1 MRRGV
6 ALSIAAAIALQACCL
21 SAQAATGNFPCDA
34 FAKNADGS
42 WTVLKTTYLEGP
54 DVKVQEDATFA
65 PGRVIRGYDIADLI
79 AKACPNAVV
88 APPPGT
94 EPAAAQGAAPSTAP
108 GASPSMGVS
117 TAPGTAPSAA
127 APQPQSFLAR
137 YADANGNL
145 DVRQLTCGHLDDTS
159 AEEAELFLSWY
170 SGWYSGVAKNHG
182 INLAR
187 IRYAIRNVVAY
198 CKGDRNKRL
207 TDVMEQMLK

>member
-1 MRRGV
+1 MRRRV
-6 ALSIAAAIALQACCL
+6 ALSIAAVIALQFCCL
-21 SAQAATGNFPCDA
+21 SARAATSNFPCDA
-34 FAKNADGS
+34 FAKNPDGS

-88 APPPGT
+88 APSPGT
-94 EPAAAQGAAPSTAP
+94 EPAAAQGAAPVAAPST
-108 GASPSMGVS
+108 GLS
-117 TAPGTAPSAA
+117 TAPGTAPNAA

-159 AEEAELFLSWY
+159 AEEAELFLAWY
-170 SGWYSGVAKNHG
+170 SGWYSGVAKNRG

-198 CKGDRNKRL
+198 CKGDRNKKL
-207 TDVMEQMLK
+207 TEVMDRMLK

>member
-1 MRRGV
+1 MRRRV
-6 ALSIAAAIALQACCL
+6 ALSIAAAIALQVCCL
-21 SAQAATGNFPCDA
+21 STHAATSNFPCDA

-42 WTVLKTTYLEGP
+42 WTVLQTTYLEGP
-54 DVKVQEDATFA
+54 NIKVQQDATFA
-65 PGRVIRGYDIADLI
+65 PGRVVLGYDIAALI

-88 APPPGT
+88 APPPSA
-94 EPAAAQGAAPSTAP
+94 EPVRTRCTPST
-108 GASPSMGVS
+108 VIS

-170 SGWYSGVAKNHG
+170 SGWYSGVAKNRG

>member
-1 MRRGV
+1 MRRRV
-6 ALSIAAAIALQACCL
+6 ALSITAAIALQVCCL
-21 SAQAATGNFPCDA
+21 SAQAATSNFPCDA
-34 FAKNADGS
+34 FAKNPDGS
-42 WTVLKTTYLEGP
+42 WTVLQTTYLEGP
-54 DVKVQEDATFA
+54 NVKVQQDAIFP
-65 PGRVIRGYDIADLI
+65 PGRVVLGYDIAEMI
-79 AKACPNAVV
+79 TKACPNAVV

-94 EPAAAQGAAPSTAP
+94 EPST
-108 GASPSMGVS
+108 GISTGVS

-159 AEEAELFLSWY
+159 AEEAELFLAWY
-170 SGWYSGVAKNHG
+170 SGWYSGVAKNRG

>member
-1 MRRGV
+1 MRRRV

-21 SAQAATGNFPCDA
+21 SAQAATSNFPCEA
-34 FAKNADGS
+34 FAKNPDGS
-42 WTVLKTTYLEGP
+42 WTVLQTTYIEGP
-54 DVKVQEDATFA
+54 NVKVQQDAIFA
-65 PGRVIRGYDIADLI
+65 PGRIVLGYDIAAMI
-79 AKACPNAVV
+79 AKACPNAVA
-88 APPPGT
+88 APPPDSA
-94 EPAAAQGAAPSTAP
+94 PATAP
-108 GASPSMGVS
+108 S

-159 AEEAELFLSWY
+159 AEEAELFLAWY
-170 SGWYSGVAKNHG
+170 SGWYSGFAKNRG

-187 IRYAIRNVVAY
+187 TRYAIRNVVAY
-198 CKGDRNKRL
+198 CKGDRSKRL

>member
-1 MRRGV
+1 MRRRV
-6 ALSIAAAIALQACCL
+6 ALAIAAAIALQVCCQN
-21 SAQAATGNFPCDA
+21 AQAATGNFPCEA
-34 FAKNADGS
+34 FAKNPDGS
-42 WTVLKTTYLEGP
+42 WTVLQTTYLEGP
-54 DVKVQEDATFA
+54 NVKVQQDATFA
-65 PGRVIRGYDIADLI
+65 PGRVVLGYDIADMI

-88 APPPGT
+88 APPPGA
-94 EPAAAQGAAPSTAP
+94 EPSTA
-108 GASPSMGVS
+108 VS

-145 DVRQLTCGHLDDTS
+145 DIRQLTCGHLDDTS

-170 SGWYSGVAKNHG
+170 SGWYSGVAKNRG

-187 IRYAIRNVVAY
+187 VRYAIRNVVAY
-198 CKGDRNKRL
+198 CKGDRSKRL

>member
-1 MRRGV
+1 MRRRV
-6 ALSIAAAIALQACCL
+6 ALSIAAAIVLQVCL
-21 SAQAATGNFPCDA
+21 SASTHAATSIPCDA

-42 WTVLKTTYLEGP
+42 WTVLQTTYLEGP
-54 DVKVQEDATFA
+54 NIKVQQDATFA
-65 PGRVIRGYDIADLI
+65 PGRVVLGYDIAALI

-88 APPPGT
+88 APPPSA
-94 EPAAAQGAAPSTAP
+94 EPST
-108 GASPSMGVS
+108 VIS

-170 SGWYSGVAKNHG
+170 SGWYSGVAKNRG

>member
-1 MRRGV
+1 MRRRV
-6 ALSIAAAIALQACCL
+6 ALSIAAAIALQVCCL
-21 SAQAATGNFPCDA
+21 SASTRAATSNFPCDA
-34 FAKNADGS
+34 FAKNPDGS
-42 WTVLKTTYLEGP
+42 WTVLQTTYLEGP
-54 DVKVQEDATFA
+54 NIKVQQDATFP
-65 PGRVIRGYDIADLI
+65 PGRVVLGYDIAALI

-88 APPPGT
+88 APPPGA
-94 EPAAAQGAAPSTAP
+94 EPST
-108 GASPSMGVS
+108 GVS

-159 AEEAELFLSWY
+159 AEEAELFLAWY
-170 SGWYSGVAKNHG
+170 SGWYSGFAKNRG

>member
-1 MRRGV
+1 MRRRV
-6 ALSIAAAIALQACCL
+6 TLSIAAAIALQVCCL
-21 SAQAATGNFPCDA
+21 SAQAATSNFPCDA
-34 FAKNADGS
+34 FAKNPDGS

-65 PGRVIRGYDIADLI
+65 PGRVIRGYDIADMI

-94 EPAAAQGAAPSTAP
+94 TPSVGP
-108 GASPSMGVS
+108 S
-117 TAPGTAPSAA
+117 TAPGTAPTAA

-159 AEEAELFLSWY
+159 AEEAELFLAWY
-170 SGWYSGVAKNHG
+170 SGWYAGFAKNRG

-187 IRYAIRNVVAY
+187 TRYAIRNIVAY

>member
-1 MRRGV
+1 MRHRV
-6 ALSIAAAIALQACCL
+6 ALVIAAAIALQVCCL
-21 SAQAATGNFPCDA
+21 SAQAATSNFPCDA
-34 FAKNADGS
+34 FAKNSDGS
-42 WTVLKTTYLEGP
+42 WTVLQTTYLEGP
-54 DVKVQEDATFA
+54 NVKVQQDATFA
-65 PGRVIRGYDIADLI
+65 PGRVVLGYDIADMI

-94 EPAAAQGAAPSTAP
+94 EPATAQGAAPSVAP
-108 GASPSMGVS
+108 STGIS

-145 DVRQLTCGHLDDTS
+145 DIRQLTCGHLDDTS

-170 SGWYSGVAKNHG
+170 SGWYSGVAKNRG

-187 IRYAIRNVVAY
+187 IRYAIRNVVVY

>member
-1 MRRGV
+1 MRPRV
-6 ALSIAAAIALQACCL
+6 ALSIAAAIALQVCCL
-21 SAQAATGNFPCDA
+21 SAQAATGNFPCEA
-34 FAKNADGS
+34 FAKNSDGS
-42 WTVLKTTYLEGP
+42 WTVLQTTYLEGP
-54 DVKVQEDATFA
+54 NIKVQQDATFA
-65 PGRVIRGYDIADLI
+65 PGRVVLGYDIADMI

-94 EPAAAQGAAPSTAP
+94 EPSAAPST
-108 GASPSMGVS
+108 GLS

-170 SGWYSGVAKNHG
+170 SGWYSGVAKNRG

>member
-1 MRRGV
+1 M
-6 ALSIAAAIALQACCL
+6 Q
-21 SAQAATGNFPCDA
+21 Q
-34 FAKNADGS
+34 
-42 WTVLKTTYLEGP
+42 
-54 DVKVQEDATFA
+54 
-65 PGRVIRGYDIADLI
+65 
-79 AKACPNAVV
+79 
-88 APPPGT
+88 
-94 EPAAAQGAAPSTAP
+94 PST
-108 GASPSMGVS
+108 GVS

-159 AEEAELFLSWY
+159 AEEAELFLAWY
-170 SGWYSGVAKNHG
+170 SGWYSGVAKNRG

>member
-1 MRRGV
+1 MRRRV
-6 ALSIAAAIALQACCL
+6 ALSIAAAIALQVCCL

-34 FAKNADGS
+34 FAKNSDGS
-42 WTVLKTTYLEGP
+42 WTVLQTTYLEGP
-54 DVKVQEDATFA
+54 NVKVQQDAIFA
-65 PGRVIRGYDIADLI
+65 PGRVVLGYDIAALI

-88 APPPGT
+88 APPPD
-94 EPAAAQGAAPSTAP
+94 TAP
-108 GASPSMGVS
+108 TTAPS

-127 APQPQSFLAR
+127 AAQPQSFLAR

-159 AEEAELFLSWY
+159 AEEAELFLAWY
-170 SGWYSGVAKNHG
+170 SGWYSGFAKNRS

-187 IRYAIRNVVAY
+187 TRYAIRNVVAY

>member
-1 MRRGV
+1 MRRRV
-6 ALSIAAAIALQACCL
+6 ALSITAAIALQVCCL
-21 SAQAATGNFPCDA
+21 SAQAATSNFPCDA
-34 FAKNADGS
+34 FAKNPDGS
-42 WTVLKTTYLEGP
+42 WTVLQTTYLEGP
-54 DVKVQEDATFA
+54 NVKVQQDATFA
-65 PGRVIRGYDIADLI
+65 PGRVVLGYDIAALI

-88 APPPGT
+88 APPPGA
-94 EPAAAQGAAPSTAP
+94 EPST
-108 GASPSMGVS
+108 GISTGVS

-127 APQPQSFLAR
+127 ASQPQSFLAR

-170 SGWYSGVAKNHG
+170 SGWYSGVAKNRG

-187 IRYAIRNVVAY
+187 TRYAIRNVVAY

>member
-1 MRRGV
+1 MRRRV
-6 ALSIAAAIALQACCL
+6 TLSITAAIALQVCCL
-21 SAQAATGNFPCDA
+21 SAQAATSNFPCDA
-34 FAKNADGS
+34 FAKNPDGS
-42 WTVLKTTYLEGP
+42 WTVLQTTYLEGP
-54 DVKVQEDATFA
+54 NVKVQQDAIFP
-65 PGRVIRGYDIADLI
+65 PGRVVLGYDIAALI
-79 AKACPNAVV
+79 AKACPNAAV
-88 APPPGT
+88 APPPGA
-94 EPAAAQGAAPSTAP
+94 EPST
-108 GASPSMGVS
+108 GVS

-159 AEEAELFLSWY
+159 AEEAELFLAWY
-170 SGWYSGVAKNHG
+170 SGWYSGVAKNRG

-207 TDVMEQMLK
+207 TDVMDQMLK

>member
-1 MRRGV
+1 MRRRV
-6 ALSIAAAIALQACCL
+6 ALAVVAAIALQVSCPT
-21 SAQAATGNFPCDA
+21 TGARAETSTIPCDA
-34 FAKNADGS
+34 FAKNPDGS
-42 WTVLKTTYLEGP
+42 WTVLGTTYIEGP
-54 DVKVQEDATFA
+54 DVKVQEGAILQ
-65 PGRVIRGYDIADLI
+65 PGRIIRGYDIAAMI
-79 AKACPNAVV
+79 AKACPNAAV
-88 APPPGT
+88 APPPG
-94 EPAAAQGAAPSTAP
+94 PAPNAAPST
-108 GASPSMGVS
+108 GLS
-117 TAPGTAPSAA
+117 TAPGSAPSAA

-159 AEEAELFLSWY
+159 AEEAELFLAWY
-170 SGWYSGVAKNHG
+170 SGWYSGVAKSHG

>member
-1 MRRGV
+1 MRRRV

-21 SAQAATGNFPCDA
+21 SAQAATSNFPCDA
-34 FAKNADGS
+34 FAKNPDGS

-65 PGRVIRGYDIADLI
+65 PGRVIRGYDIADMI

-94 EPAAAQGAAPSTAP
+94 EPAAAQGAAPST
-108 GASPSMGVS
+108 GVS

-127 APQPQSFLAR
+127 APQPQSSLAR

-145 DVRQLTCGHLDDTS
+145 NVRQLTCGHLDDTS
-159 AEEAELFLSWY
+159 TEEAELFLSWY
-170 SGWYSGVAKNHG
+170 SGWYSGVAKNRG

-187 IRYAIRNVVAY
+187 IRYAIRNLVAY

-207 TDVMEQMLK
+207 TDVMDQMLK

>member
-1 MRRGV
+1 MRRRV
-6 ALSIAAAIALQACCL
+6 ALSIAAAIALHVCCPG
-21 SAQAATGNFPCDA
+21 AQAASNFPCDA
-34 FAKNADGS
+34 FAKNPDGS

-94 EPAAAQGAAPSTAP
+94 EPTAAQGAAPGT
-108 GASPSMGVS
+108 GIS
-117 TAPGTAPSAA
+117 TAPGTVPSAA
-127 APQPQSFLAR
+127 APQAQSFLAR

-170 SGWYSGVAKNHG
+170 SGWYAGSAKSRG
-182 INLAR
+182 INLSR
-187 IRYAIRNVVAY
+187 IRYTIRNVVAY
-198 CKGDRNKRL
+198 CKGDRTKRL
-207 TDVMEQMLK
+207 TDVMERMLK

>member
-1 MRRGV
+1 MRRRV
-6 ALSIAAAIALQACCL
+6 ALSVTAAIALQVCCL
-21 SAQAATGNFPCDA
+21 SARAATSNFPCDA
-34 FAKNADGS
+34 FAKNPDGS
-42 WTVLKTTYLEGP
+42 WTVLQTTYLEGP
-54 DVKVQEDATFA
+54 NVKVQQDATFA
-65 PGRVIRGYDIADLI
+65 PGRVVLGYDIAALI

-88 APPPGT
+88 APPPD
-94 EPAAAQGAAPSTAP
+94 TAP
-108 GASPSMGVS
+108 N

-159 AEEAELFLSWY
+159 AEEAVLFLAWY
-170 SGWYSGVAKNHG
+170 SGWYSGFAKNRG

-187 IRYAIRNVVAY
+187 TRYAIRNVVAY
-198 CKGDRNKRL
+198 CKSDRNKRL

>member
-1 MRRGV
+1 MRRRV
-6 ALSIAAAIALQACCL
+6 VLSIGAAIALQVCCL
-21 SAQAATGNFPCDA
+21 SAQAATSNFPCDA
-34 FAKNADGS
+34 FAKNPDGS

-79 AKACPNAVV
+79 AKECPNAVV

-94 EPAAAQGAAPSTAP
+94 EPAAAQGGAPGAAPST
-108 GASPSMGVS
+108 GVS

-159 AEEAELFLSWY
+159 AEEAELFLAWY
-170 SGWYSGVAKNHG
+170 SGRYSGAAKSRG

-187 IRYAIRNVVAY
+187 IRYTIRNVVAY